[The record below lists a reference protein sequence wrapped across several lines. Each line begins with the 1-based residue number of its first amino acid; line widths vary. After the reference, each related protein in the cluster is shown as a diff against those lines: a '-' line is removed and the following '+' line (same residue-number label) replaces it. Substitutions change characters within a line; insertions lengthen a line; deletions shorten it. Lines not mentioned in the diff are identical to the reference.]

1 MLTFEVIVANIRL
14 VRQWAK
20 RTGLTDDPL
29 CEVVP
34 LDYGFEERDENGQTC
49 LSGPFLF
56 DDPRGDLVE

>member
-1 MLTFEVIVANIRL
+1 MLTFEAVAANIRL

-34 LDYGFEERDENGQTC
+34 LDCGFEERDENGQIC
-49 LSGPFLF
+49 LSEPFLF
-56 DDPRGDLVE
+56 DGPPGDLAA